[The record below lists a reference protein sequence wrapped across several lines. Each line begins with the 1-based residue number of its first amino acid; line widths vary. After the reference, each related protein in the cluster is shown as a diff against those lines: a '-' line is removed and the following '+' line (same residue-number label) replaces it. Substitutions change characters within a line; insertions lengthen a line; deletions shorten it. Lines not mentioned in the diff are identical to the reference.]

1 MIIDDIRNSQL
12 GDQQAMLNL
21 VERFTPALKKYARK
35 LETEDA
41 FNDLVLEFLEIILHL
56 DCSSIRQ
63 QGDGAMVNYLSRSIY
78 CSYIKL
84 LDRLIKNKI
93 PCVSGDDVTDAMLY
107 KHHHIEMLDAFPFEL
122 PENLLSPREQ
132 NAFFGIHVMGY
143 SAAEIA
149 RVLGTSRQNIN
160 QAKLRAEQKLR
171 DFLSATRS
179 FDV

>member
-12 GDQQAMLNL
+12 GNQQAMLDL

-41 FNDLVLEFLEIILHL
+41 LNDLVLEFLEVILHL

-63 QGDGAMVNYLSRSIY
+63 QGDGAMVNYLSRSIN

-84 LDRLIKNKI
+84 LNRLIKNKI
-93 PCVSGDDVTDAMLY
+93 PCVSGEDITDALLY
-107 KHHHIEMLDAFPFEL
+107 KHHHIEVLDVFPFEL

-132 NAFFGIHVMGY
+132 TAFFGIHVMGY
-143 SAAEIA
+143 SAAEMA
-149 RVLGTSRQNIN
+149 RVLCTSRQNIN
-160 QAKLRAEQKLR
+160 QAKRRAEQKIR
-171 DFLSATRS
+171 DYLNESNQL
-179 FDV
+179 